1 MSGHRLI
8 AGFIWGV
15 GVLLITLFL
24 GRVFCGFICPFGT
37 IHHAIGAVR
46 PAIKGNRMV
55 QANQKTPAQ
64 RVKYFF
70 LVLLL
75 IGAIIGLNLSGLLD
89 PIALFFR
96 SLALSIIPGMGV
108 GLRSIFDTMSNSDF
122 KLLNQISYSAD
133 VLLSPVFGYNVQAY
147 QTAWFIGLVFLYRC
161 WEDSTE
167 EWIKWRTPGSSGCRA
182 LCRKRIFW
190 NSASAVGCV

>member
-1 MSGHRLI
+1 LKVRHLVWLRRIIQTTFLCLFIFLVVESRLSQDVYVDYSLAVSANSDIRLDRPVTFFFQLDPLIGLTSLLSGHRLI
-8 AGFIWGV
+8 PGFLWGV

-37 IHHAIGAVR
+37 IHHAVGAVR
-46 PAIKGNRMV
+46 PALKGNRMV

-96 SLALSIIPGMGV
+96 SLALSIIPGL
-108 GLRSIFDTMSNSDF
+108 GLGRSLDTMF
-122 KLLNQISYSAD
+122 RL
-133 VLLSPVFGYNVQAY
+133 
-147 QTAWFIGLVFLYRC
+147 
-161 WEDSTE
+161 
-167 EWIKWRTPGSSGCRA
+167 IKQPGSSGW
-182 LCRKRIFW
+182 FF
-190 NSASAVGCV
+190 